1 MRFLR
6 RRGGAIPFDAVREV
20 AVESPLGDEGI
31 PSRRVVLVLEDRRVP
46 LTVVFEP
53 DPSDVRL
60 QLGDEIRRVI
70 GAEDPVAASDDAL
83 MASVRAAVRAGD
95 DLEAIRLLRGSRDLG
110 LTAAKDLVDEIKEG
124 GGRP

>member
-1 MRFLR
+1 LRFLR

-31 PSRRVVLVLEDRRVP
+31 PSRRVP